1 MVQDDRHVGFPVPL
15 PRRRPLCLPESTRS
29 GGVVVIG
36 GPALTMW
43 LTPTEEELF
52 KRYNPELQKRSLANR
67 EQIQADFDQ
76 YVKKLKEHSK
86 SNKPIWTVWEDDI
99 KAKQEAAASE
109 QENKAQELKLQQEA
123 MKREAG
129 IASK

>member
-1 MVQDDRHVGFPVPL
+1 MGKPVNWRL
-15 PRRRPLCLPESTRS
+15 WSKMLVT

-52 KRYNPELQKRSLANR
+52 KRYNPDLQKRSLANR

-86 SNKPIWTVWEDDI
+86 SNKPIWTVWDEDI
-99 KAKQEAAASE
+99 KSKQEAAISE
-109 QENKAQELKLQQEA
+109 HEKKAQELKLQQEA

-129 IASK
+129 LTTK